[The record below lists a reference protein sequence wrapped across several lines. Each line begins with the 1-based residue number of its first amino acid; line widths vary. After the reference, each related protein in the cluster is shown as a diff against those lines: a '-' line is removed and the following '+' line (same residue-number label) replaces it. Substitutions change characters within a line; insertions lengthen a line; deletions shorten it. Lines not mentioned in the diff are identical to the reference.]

1 MTYVIDYKKKLV
13 KKFNN
18 KELTEFLNYSYSK
31 KNRFIFVNNKKDA
44 KQVIKYA
51 MRLIN

>member
-18 KELTEFLNYSYSK
+18 KELKEFLNYSYIK
-31 KNRFIFVNNKKDA
+31 KNRFIFVNNKKGD
-44 KQVIKYA
+44 
-51 MRLIN
+51 INAHLSILDTID